1 MKRLIL
7 ICAALVLVQAGLVL
21 LTHFSGH
28 SGALKPGQGVL
39 LPLNTAE
46 INELLLE
53 DGAGHRLVL
62 KKEKDRWL
70 LPESGSFPADTVRVQ
85 ELIERL
91 AGMQRGWPEATT
103 AEAAS
108 RFKVASDRFERK
120 LSLRKDGDTLGTVYF
135 GTSPGLRKV
144 YLRVDND
151 PEIQTLA
158 LPQHELEVNVDNWID
173 TAILHLKSEQLTRA
187 ELPGLQLER
196 TQDGLQPAD
205 LKADEEEVVKERRD
219 ALVKRL
225 SRLTVTAILGSER
238 KPEYGLD
245 VPALRY
251 TVQLDGGVTIEYLFG
266 QPPKAVQGEG
276 SQEPQTLSEQSYVL
290 KVSNQEQLF
299 RVDGWQVE
307 EIKNATRA
315 ALVRAK
321 VQKPLAGDLP
331 APPPPAVPEGEVK

>member
-7 ICAALVLVQAGLVL
+7 ICAALVLVQAGLVV
-21 LTHFSGH
+21 LTHFSGQ
-28 SGALKPGQGVL
+28 SGALKPSQGVL
-39 LPLNTAE
+39 LTLNSAE

-70 LPESGSFPADTVRVQ
+70 LPEAGSFPADTVRVQ

-103 AEAAS
+103 AEAAN
-108 RFKVASDRFERK
+108 RFKVAPDRFERK
-120 LSLRKDGDTLGTVYF
+120 LSLRKDGNTLGTVYF

-144 YLRVDND
+144 YLRVEND

-158 LPQHELEVNVDNWID
+158 LPQHELEVKVDNWID
-173 TAILHLKSEQLTRA
+173 TAILHFKPEQITRV
-187 ELPGLQLER
+187 ELPDLQLER
-196 TQDGLQPAD
+196 TQDGLQPVD
-205 LKADEEEVVKERRD
+205 LNPEEEVVKERRD

-225 SRLTVTAILGSER
+225 TGLTVTAILGSER

-245 VPALRY
+245 NPALRY
-251 TVQLDGGVTIEYLFG
+251 TVQLDGGVTIDYMFG
-266 QPPKAVQGEG
+266 QQPKAVQGEG
-276 SQEPQTLSEQSYVL
+276 NQEPQAPPEQSYVL

-299 RVDGWQVE
+299 RADGWQVE

-315 ALVRAK
+315 SLIRAK
-321 VQKPLAGDLP
+321 AQKTLPGDMP
-331 APPPPAVPEGEVK
+331 APPIPAVPEGEAK

>member
-7 ICAALVLVQAGLVL
+7 ICAALVLVQAGLVV

-28 SGALKPGQGVL
+28 SGGLKPSQGVL

-53 DGAGHRLVL
+53 DGAGQRVVL

-70 LPESGSFPADTVRVQ
+70 LPEAGSFPADTVRVQ

-103 AEAAS
+103 AQAAS

-120 LSLRKDGDTLGTVYF
+120 LSLRKDGNTLGTVYF

-151 PEIQTLA
+151 PDIQTLA
-158 LPQHELEVNVDNWID
+158 LPPHELEVKVDNWID
-173 TAILHLKSEQLTRA
+173 TAILHLKPEQITRA
-187 ELPGLQLER
+187 ELPGLHLER

-205 LKADEEEVVKERRD
+205 LNPDEEVVKERRD

-245 VPALRY
+245 DPALRY
-251 TVQLDGGVTIEYLFG
+251 TVQLDGGATIDYLFG
-266 QPPKAVQGEG
+266 QPPKAETAEVNDALPSMGE
-276 SQEPQTLSEQSYVL
+276 TLYVL

-299 RVDGWQVE
+299 RVEGWQVE
-307 EIKNATRA
+307 EVKNATRA
-315 ALVRAK
+315 ALVRVKA
-321 VQKPLAGDLP
+321 QKPLAGDLP
-331 APPPPAVPEGEVK
+331 APPSPAVPEGEAK

>member
-7 ICAALVLVQAGLVL
+7 ICAAMVLVQAGLVV
-21 LTHFSGH
+21 LTHFNGH

-39 LPLNTAE
+39 LPLNAAE

-53 DGAGHRLVL
+53 DGTGQRVVL

-70 LPESGSFPADTVRVQ
+70 LSEAGSFPADTVRVQ

-103 AEAAS
+103 PEAAS
-108 RFKVASDRFERK
+108 RFKVAPDRFERK
-120 LSLRKDGDTLGTVYF
+120 LSLRKDGNTLGTVYF
-135 GTSPGLRKV
+135 GTSPGLRKI

-158 LPQHELEVNVDNWID
+158 LAQHELEVKVDNWID
-173 TAILHLKSEQLTRA
+173 TAILHLKPEQIART

-205 LKADEEEVVKERRD
+205 LNPEDEVVKERRD

-225 SRLTVTAILGSER
+225 TGLTVTAILGSER

-245 VPALRY
+245 DPALRY
-251 TVQLDGGVTIEYLFG
+251 TVQLDGGVTIDYLFG
-266 QPPKAVQGEG
+266 QPPKAVQDEG
-276 SQEPQTLSEQSYVL
+276 NQEPQALPEQSYVL

-315 ALVRAK
+315 SLVRAK
-321 VQKPLAGDLP
+321 VEKPLAGDLP
-331 APPPPAVPEGEVK
+331 APPSPAVPEGEAK

>member
-7 ICAALVLVQAGLVL
+7 ICAAVVLVQAGLVA
-21 LTHFSGH
+21 LTHFNGH

-53 DGAGHRLVL
+53 DGAGQHVVL

-103 AEAAS
+103 AEAAN

-120 LSLRKDGDTLGTVYF
+120 LILRKDGNTVGTVYF

-151 PEIQTLA
+151 PDIQTLA

-173 TAILHLKSEQLTRA
+173 TAILHLKPEQLTRV

-196 TQDGLQPAD
+196 TQDGMQLAD
-205 LKADEEEVVKERRD
+205 LKSDEEVVKERRD

-225 SRLTVTAILGSER
+225 TRLTVTAILGPER

-245 VPALRY
+245 DPALRY
-251 TVQLDGGVTIEYLFG
+251 TVQLDGGVTIDYLFG

-276 SQEPQTLSEQSYVL
+276 SQEPQALPEQSYVL

-321 VQKPLAGDLP
+321 AQKPLAGDLP
-331 APPPPAVPEGEVK
+331 ALPSPAVPEGEAK

>member
-7 ICAALVLVQAGLVL
+7 ICAALVLVQAGLVV

-39 LPLNTAE
+39 FPLNAAE
-46 INELLLE
+46 VNELLLE
-53 DGAGHRLVL
+53 DGAGQRLVL
-62 KKEKDRWL
+62 KKENDRWL
-70 LPESGSFPADTVRVQ
+70 LPEAGSFPADTVRVQ

-108 RFKVASDRFERK
+108 RFKVARDRFERK
-120 LSLRKDGDTLGTVYF
+120 LSLRKDGTTLGTVYF

-158 LPQHELEVNVDNWID
+158 LAQHELEVKVDNWID
-173 TAILHLKSEQLTRA
+173 TAILHLKLEQITRA

-205 LKADEEEVVKERRD
+205 LNPEEEVVKERRD

-225 SRLTVTAILGSER
+225 ASLTVTALLGSEQ

-245 VPALRY
+245 NPALRY
-251 TVQLDGGVTIEYLFG
+251 TVHLGGGVTIDYLFG
-266 QPPKAVQGEG
+266 QAPKAAQDEG
-276 SQEPQTLSEQSYVL
+276 NEGPQALPEQSFVL

-315 ALVRAK
+315 ALVRIK
-321 VQKPLAGDLP
+321 TQKPLAGDQSALP
-331 APPPPAVPEGEVK
+331 SPAVPDGEAK

>member
-7 ICAALVLVQAGLVL
+7 ICAALVLVQAGLVA
-21 LTHFSGH
+21 LTHFSGQ
-28 SGALKPGQGVL
+28 SGAILPVQGVL
-39 LPLNTAE
+39 LPLNAAE

-53 DGAGHRLVL
+53 DGAGRRLVL
-62 KKEKDRWL
+62 KKENDRWL
-70 LPESGSFPADTVRVQ
+70 LPEAGSFPADKVRVQ

-108 RFKVASDRFERK
+108 RFKVAPDRFERK
-120 LSLRKDGDTLGTVYF
+120 LSLRKDGTTLGTVYF

-151 PEIQTLA
+151 PEIQTLGLA
-158 LPQHELEVNVDNWID
+158 QHELEVKVDNWID
-173 TAILHLKSEQLTRA
+173 TAILHLKPEQITRV
-187 ELPGLQLER
+187 ELPGLHLER
-196 TQDGLQPAD
+196 TQDGLQPVD

-225 SRLTVTAILGSER
+225 TGLTVTALLGSER

-245 VPALRY
+245 DPALRY
-251 TVQLDGGVTIEYLFG
+251 TVQLDGGVTIDCLFG
-266 QPPKAVQGEG
+266 QPPKAEKAEVNDAPPSMGE
-276 SQEPQTLSEQSYVL
+276 TSYVL

-321 VQKPLAGDLP
+321 AQKPLPGDMP
-331 APPPPAVPEGEVK
+331 VPPSPAVPEGEAK